1 MYGHINYVVR
11 FYFSLVRTE
20 VLIQG
25 SINMEILNILFM
37 DITFLDSYDLLKQN
51 DNVVKY
57 CWGVFLHVL
66 KYIIANHLL
75 IPAGPVCSADRLFYI
90 RIK

>member
-1 MYGHINYVVR
+1 MYGRINYVVR
-11 FYFSLVRTE
+11 FYFSLVRAE

-25 SINMEILNILFM
+25 SINMEILNTLFM

-57 CWGVFLHVL
+57 CWGVFLHTYV
-66 KYIIANHLL
+66 YY
-75 IPAGPVCSADRLFYI
+75 C
-90 RIK
+90 

>member
-57 CWGVFLHVL
+57 CCGVFLHT
-66 KYIIANHLL
+66 
-75 IPAGPVCSADRLFYI
+75 
-90 RIK
+90 

>member
-1 MYGHINYVVR
+1 MYGRINYVVR

-57 CWGVFLHVL
+57 C
-66 KYIIANHLL
+66 
-75 IPAGPVCSADRLFYI
+75 
-90 RIK
+90 

>member
-51 DNVVKY
+51 DNVLLRS
-57 CWGVFLHVL
+57 FLAYL
-66 KYIIANHLL
+66 SILLL
-75 IPAGPVCSADRLFYI
+75 ITC
-90 RIK
+90 

>member
-1 MYGHINYVVR
+1 MYGHINYVVC

-57 CWGVFLHVL
+57 C
-66 KYIIANHLL
+66 
-75 IPAGPVCSADRLFYI
+75 
-90 RIK
+90 

>member
-1 MYGHINYVVR
+1 MYGRINYVVR

-25 SINMEILNILFM
+25 SINMEILNTLFM

-57 CWGVFLHVL
+57 C
-66 KYIIANHLL
+66 
-75 IPAGPVCSADRLFYI
+75 
-90 RIK
+90 

>member
-1 MYGHINYVVR
+1 MYGRINYVVR

-25 SINMEILNILFM
+25 SINMETLNILFM

-57 CWGVFLHVL
+57 C
-66 KYIIANHLL
+66 
-75 IPAGPVCSADRLFYI
+75 
-90 RIK
+90 

>member
-1 MYGHINYVVR
+1 MYGHVNYVVR

-37 DITFLDSYDLLKQN
+37 DITFLDSYDLLK
-51 DNVVKY
+51 
-57 CWGVFLHVL
+57 
-66 KYIIANHLL
+66 
-75 IPAGPVCSADRLFYI
+75 
-90 RIK
+90 